1 MGLALWSRTATEV
14 GTPPQSRGPH
24 LPSARSPPQAG
35 KASSCGTGASWS
47 LRWGRLSPRVT
58 DFDLTSL
65 LLQVWICS
73 HLTHPSAAGNS
84 RARGSGGRGGVPRGG
99 SHARGGEQEGGGS
112 PGDLRSSQAT
122 SRGSLIISS
131 DYSERTDGRSRDGAH
146 VGPCLG
152 ICGVVCPALRGC
164 SRAGTARETRVPAAA
179 TSVLRTVACGPEA
192 APELG
197 PGPSGAPAP
206 AGHGSSLPRGS
217 TDSFSSV
224 TGTRVTQWELG
235 WGPRP
240 PTGHQPSW
248 GAEPGLPAPPVDTDP
263 HGLSLCAPV
272 LAPRLSP
279 RGVSEPGPTCQQ
291 V

>member
-84 RARGSGGRGGVPRGG
+84 RARGSDGRGGVPRGG

-131 DYSERTDGRSRDGAH
+131 DFTAREPTAAAVMARMQGRAWASAGSCAQ
-146 VGPCLG
+146 PS
-152 ICGVVCPALRGC
+152 RGC

-179 TSVLRTVACGPEA
+179 TSVLR
-192 APELG
+192 
-197 PGPSGAPAP
+197 SGA
-206 AGHGSSLPRGS
+206 
-217 TDSFSSV
+217 
-224 TGTRVTQWELG
+224 
-235 WGPRP
+235 WGPDR
-240 PTGHQPSW
+240 
-248 GAEPGLPAPPVDTDP
+248 
-263 HGLSLCAPV
+263 
-272 LAPRLSP
+272 RL
-279 RGVSEPGPTCQQ
+279 RG
-291 V
+291 